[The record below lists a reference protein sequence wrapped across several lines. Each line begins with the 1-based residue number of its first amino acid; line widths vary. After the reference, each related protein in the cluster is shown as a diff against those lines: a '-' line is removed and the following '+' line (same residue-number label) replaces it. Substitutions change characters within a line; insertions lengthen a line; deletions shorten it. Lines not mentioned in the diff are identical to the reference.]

1 MKEVRIEINGIDYFL
16 LENDQQGPM
25 VLMIHGWP
33 DDSSMWR
40 HQAAALTE
48 AGYKVVI
55 PDIPGFGRT
64 ARPEAVERYDV
75 EQLAGDMFAILD
87 HYNEEKAHLI
97 AHDYGAVTGWTMVL
111 GAPERLLS
119 HVACSVGH
127 FGTTRDTELAEIERH
142 WYFFAY
148 QLACNSRLFRADN
161 ARLLRY
167 LTDSHPEQDKVVG
180 WMLESDNLEQAWRWD
195 FANSIGDFL
204 ADGLEGAY
212 DELPPVTVPTL
223 GIYGKDDYFVS
234 ARQMKETEKFMAAE
248 WEYEEIDGG
257 HWFMLTQPDKTTA
270 LMLDWLKK
278 H

>member
-1 MKEVRIEINGIDYFL
+1 
-16 LENDQQGPM
+16 
-25 VLMIHGWP
+25 
-33 DDSSMWR
+33 
-40 HQAAALTE
+40 
-48 AGYKVVI
+48 
-55 PDIPGFGRT
+55 
-64 ARPEAVERYDV
+64 
-75 EQLAGDMFAILD
+75 
-87 HYNEEKAHLI
+87 
-97 AHDYGAVTGWTMVL
+97 
-111 GAPERLLS
+111 
-119 HVACSVGH
+119 
-127 FGTTRDTELAEIERH
+127 
-142 WYFFAY
+142 
-148 QLACNSRLFRADN
+148 
-161 ARLLRY
+161 
-167 LTDSHPEQDKVVG
+167 
-180 WMLESDNLEQAWRWD
+180 MLESDNLEQAWRWD